1 MPPPAGGRSVLSV
14 LWTLAMV
21 GFLIFVITDF
31 AALVVA
37 PTVVVPGI
45 QSIRSGQTVNSG
57 FDFDAGNWTFDP
69 SGTGASGAYRSAGGN
84 LGGFLEM
91 TLPSAGAHGYWWQ
104 AFRVDGSVPFTGAVH
119 LDLEIARGLN
129 FGRLIVAVD
138 SANSPPDPNVAI
150 GFVRF
155 TGPTSWT
162 AMPRFLADGRLAD
175 PGLYYLKIA
184 FFADS
189 ATGPVSVGLD
199 NVRLAWTTD
208 AAVGVYI
215 PAPAPIVILFTQD
228 QTLFIAYFAFIAA
241 VILLVAGYH
250 LVRQRREGWTALPA
264 PPHAIRGPLHK
275 PDAAVGARPVWMA
288 AQLFPNVVFFLLVAA
303 GVSSVSPLRT

>member
-1 MPPPAGGRSVLSV
+1 MQCARCGAIFEGRFCPRCGAPA
-14 LWTLAMV
+14 
-21 GFLIFVITDF
+21 I
-31 AALVVA
+31 AAPVA
-37 PTVVVPGI
+37 PPGP
-45 QSIRSGQTVNSG
+45 G
-57 FDFDAGNWTFDP
+57 AG
-69 SGTGASGAYRSAGGN
+69 GAYRSAGGN

-119 LDLEIARGLN
+119 LDLEIAGGLN
-129 FGRLIVAVD
+129 SGRLIVAVD

-199 NVRLAWTTD
+199 N
-208 AAVGVYI
+208 G
-215 PAPAPIVILFTQD
+215 
-228 QTLFIAYFAFIAA
+228 
-241 VILLVAGYH
+241 
-250 LVRQRREGWTALPA
+250 
-264 PPHAIRGPLHK
+264 
-275 PDAAVGARPVWMA
+275 
-288 AQLFPNVVFFLLVAA
+288 
-303 GVSSVSPLRT
+303 

>member
-1 MPPPAGGRSVLSV
+1 MQCARCRGLFEGRFCPRGGPPAIDALVAPMGLRCPRCGPLLRGNFCPRCGLPTAAWGSRPLPPPAGGRSVLSV

-91 TLPSAGAHGYWWQ
+91 TLPSAGAHGDWWQ
-104 AFRVDGSVPFTGAVH
+104 AVHVDGSVPFTGAVH

-129 FGRLIVAVD
+129 SGRLIVAVD
-138 SANSPPDPNVAI
+138 SPNSPPDPNVAI
-150 GFVRF
+150 GVVRF

-162 AMPRFLADGRLAD
+162 AMPRVLADGRLAD

-199 NVRLAWTTD
+199 NVRLAWPPNPPVAGSVPPPPPSAT
-208 AAVGVYI
+208 
-215 PAPAPIVILFTQD
+215 LFPQD
-228 QTLFIAYFAFIAA
+228 Q
-241 VILLVAGYH
+241 
-250 LVRQRREGWTALPA
+250 
-264 PPHAIRGPLHK
+264 PPSTPSSPSSPPGS
-275 PDAAVGARPVWMA
+275 
-288 AQLFPNVVFFLLVAA
+288 FP
-303 GVSSVSPLRT
+303 S